1 MRAEKHCC
9 GADRLM
15 NDTHSDGAQQKQA
28 KKKQENK
35 EDESNEADAT
45 SKNRD
50 ATK

>member
-1 MRAEKHCC
+1 
-9 GADRLM
+9 M
-15 NDTHSDGAQQKQA
+15 NDTHNDGAQQKQA

-35 EDESNEADAT
+35 EDESNEADAA